1 MRKIQNS
8 YENGILFFG
17 FWGHFFNIFRTRMP
31 LGTQTSKSSKKV
43 SKRFSKWLSKA
54 PKKIPIIKKNVTQ
67 GATEGMQLLFN
78 QTRHPVPHTRKAKC
92 PSWHYCGT
100 TIITHLVSKHLGF
113 LDLTYPKTV
122 YLFRFHPC
130 FSGFSDTT
138 PKQATCTLLS
148 DACLSLQPQGLLYLW
163 GALRTLG
170 CKPLVVAGSG
180 GHQEPMTTSVARCLD
195 ISC

>member
-1 MRKIQNS
+1 MRKNTESLWKRSTIFWLLGSLFQHFSDPDATWHPNLQKLEKGIQKVFKMT
-8 YENGILFFG
+8 L
-17 FWGHFFNIFRTRMP
+17 
-31 LGTQTSKSSKKV
+31 QSS
-43 SKRFSKWLSKA
+43 
-54 PKKIPIIKKNVTQ
+54 KKIPIIKKNVTQ

-100 TIITHLVSKHLGF
+100 TIIIHLVSKHLGF

-163 GALRTLG
+163 GA
-170 CKPLVVAGSG
+170 
-180 GHQEPMTTSVARCLD
+180 
-195 ISC
+195 